1 MMSFFFVKETQSC
14 WSDPVHRGLKT
25 RFFCRHFE
33 VYSRERLRSF
43 FPSKVSRYLMNRH
56 HIISV
61 PPRRTVSLWDSVLC
75 LSQCPPY
82 AVKDWWSSSRL
93 CPLPPGWPQQA
104 AVVRSVILDHH
115 LSEVNTLI
123 LDGDLLLSVPKTA
136 TEIYFGSSEITF
148 LSLHLFFLT
157 LTHLV

>member
-25 RFFCRHFE
+25 RFFCRRFE

-82 AVKDWWSSSRL
+82 AVKDWCLPPVCVLFLLADLSRL
-93 CPLPPGWPQQA
+93 QWSGQLFWTITCQRSTLWFWMETCSCPSPK
-104 AVVRSVILDHH
+104 
-115 LSEVNTLI
+115 
-123 LDGDLLLSVPKTA
+123 LLLRF
-136 TEIYFGSSEITF
+136 I
-148 LSLHLFFLT
+148 
-157 LTHLV
+157 LVHQR